1 MKIALH
7 RLMPTMLLIIV
18 GMLLSLNAA
27 TPNTARAMTQRASV
41 QAAALAD
48 SPTAISATP
57 VSPGP
62 TTAPP
67 ELSLT
72 EGFTYTTSGCL
83 IPTVTVTLGLAN
95 SSGVNTPADTTLL
108 VSLSHLSGNTIN
120 DAGHLTLQSI
130 NSTGA
135 VTVQSYSVTLVDGT
149 IHASLGAIAAGSSGS
164 VVITLSV
171 NPRTIN
177 GDLGLLSAQVVESPP
192 PDGTGEVLSNVLQ
205 NVPLQATINCPP
217 PTYPAATQTPTAAPT
232 STATTTSL
240 ASPTAVPPTAVPPTA
255 VPPTAVPPTAVP
267 PTAVP
272 PTAVPPT
279 AVPPTAIVP
288 LVVVAA
294 AQQNTPAPTYTPLPT
309 YAPLPT
315 YTPLPTYAPLPTYT
329 PAPSSTATPH
339 LAGIT
344 RPVSKRVVTI
354 TRYVTKPRYVTKVR
368 YIIQT
373 IHKVVTT
380 QKVNTVVRYQNQ
392 MRIRVVTH
400 VNNKT
405 VVRYV
410 TKVVIQT
417 RTVIHNVTRVHEV
430 RALRIVRHPTTGRF
444 AGPAQ
449 VWRGALP
456 PVEAR
461 FDIARLGISWAPV
474 WARDFIPNGW
484 NSFTYDIVP
493 AYGVT
498 RFSPSAPFGQPG
510 LSMIS
515 GHDDIYGSIFKDLG
529 KLRLGDAIVVTQG
542 VRAHVYHYIV
552 TSVRVVTPDDVAML
566 NAPYAQPTLAL
577 ISCTPYRVDTHRVV
591 VIARLQ
597 Q

>member
-255 VPPTAVPPTAVP
+255 VPPTA
-267 PTAVP
+267 
-272 PTAVPPT
+272 
-279 AVPPTAIVP
+279 IVP

-461 FDIARLGISWAPV
+461 FDIARLGISWVPV